1 MNRYK
6 LIIISMAV
14 VAVGACNSQ
23 TKQIKNGDNS
33 LEVKKV
39 EAVVTAPDPQK
50 LAGQWERTD
59 GGYRF
64 VLEDIK
70 SDGSMKA
77 SYFNP
82 GSIHVHQS
90 NWKLENEKLHVFVEL
105 RDTNY
110 PGSTYTLN
118 YDKDRD
124 LLTGIYFQAAMNQSY
139 EIEFTRIK

>member
-6 LIIISMAV
+6 LIIISMAI
-14 VAVGACNSQ
+14 VAVVACNSQ
-23 TKQIKNGDNS
+23 NKQIKNGDNS
-33 LEVKKV
+33 PEVKKV
-39 EAVVTAPDPQK
+39 ETVATAPDPQK

-59 GGYRF
+59 GGYRI
-64 VLEDIK
+64 VMEEIK
-70 SDGSMKA
+70 PDGTMKA

-82 GSIHVHQS
+82 NSIHVHQA
-90 NWKLENEKLHVFVEL
+90 NWKLENQQLQVFIEL

-110 PGSTYTLN
+110 PGSTYTLT

>member
-1 MNRYK
+1 
-6 LIIISMAV
+6 MALVGV
-14 VAVGACNSQ
+14 VACNSQ

-33 LEVKKV
+33 PEVKKV
-39 EAVVTAPDPQK
+39 ETAATAPDPQK

-59 GGYRF
+59 GGYRI
-64 VLEDIK
+64 VMEEIK
-70 SDGSMKA
+70 PDGTMKA

-82 GSIHVHQS
+82 NSIHVHQA
-90 NWKLENEKLHVFVEL
+90 NWKLENQQLQVFIEL

-110 PGSTYTLN
+110 PGSTYTLT

>member
-6 LIIISMAV
+6 LIIISMALVGV
-14 VAVGACNSQ
+14 VACNSQ
-23 TKQIKNGDNS
+23 NRQMKNKANS
-33 LEVKKV
+33 QDEKKV
-39 EAVVTAPDPQK
+39 EAVTTAPDPQK

-70 SDGSMKA
+70 PDGSLKA

-110 PGSTYTLN
+110 PGSTYTLT
-118 YDKDRD
+118 YDNDRD

>member
-1 MNRYK
+1 MTRYK
-6 LIIISMAV
+6 LIIISMAIVSV
-14 VAVGACNSQ
+14 VACNSQ
-23 TKQIKNGDNS
+23 NKQIKNKANS
-33 LEVKKV
+33 SAGKKV
-39 EAVVTAPDPQK
+39 EVVSIAADPQK

-64 VLEDIK
+64 VLEEIK
-70 SDGSMKA
+70 PDGSLKA

-82 GSIHVHQS
+82 NSIHVHQS
-90 NWKLENEKLHVFVEL
+90 NWKLENEILHVFVEL

-110 PGSTYTLN
+110 PGSTYTLT

-139 EIEFTRIK
+139 EIEFARIK